1 MGKSEEITMNR
12 ELINNLRLDSGISR
26 LADEKTLVCLSKDG
40 KVIDPIDGLAIFAEL
55 IVQECLE
62 VVSESDPSPKMTM
75 QEPYSTIME
84 NIKEHFGWHDERG
97 T

>member
-1 MGKSEEITMNR
+1 MNK

-55 IVQECLE
+55 IVQECLGIMTTE
-62 VVSESDPSPKMTM
+62 QDNTTMLLSYPSQSGAIYDAKWKIR
-75 QEPYSTIME
+75 ERFG
-84 NIKEHFGWHDERG
+84 IKNDTR